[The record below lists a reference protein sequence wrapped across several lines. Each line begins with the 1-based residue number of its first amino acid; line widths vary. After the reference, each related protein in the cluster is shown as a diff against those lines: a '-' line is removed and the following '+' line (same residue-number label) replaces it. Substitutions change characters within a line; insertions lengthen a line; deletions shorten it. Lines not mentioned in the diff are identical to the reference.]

1 MRREICHYFQRLQ
14 TPLSAAALAAALIV
28 SGVAPVWSAEQAD
41 AGASADTSVADTS
54 VSGKKPHFTK
64 TGPRTVPS
72 AMDAKSIQLMN
83 KFYDR
88 LAKAEDAHSAGMLE
102 NAIEIMWQRSGSDTI
117 DLLMARSLTALKNQD
132 PELALKLLDSVTELA
147 PNYTEGWNRKAY
159 VHFSQKQYAHA
170 LHDLRHALALDP
182 RHFKAIDGLANVLR
196 EIGDKKR
203 ALQIYRTLHK
213 VHPFWHGAKPAIEEL
228 EREVEGQRI

>member
-1 MRREICHYFQRLQ
+1 MRRKICHCFQRLQ
-14 TPLSAAALAAALIV
+14 TPLSAAAFAAALIV
-28 SGVAPVWSAEQAD
+28 STVTPVSSAEQAD
-41 AGASADTSVADTS
+41 AGTSAK
-54 VSGKKPHFTK
+54 GEKPQFTK
-64 TGPRTVPS
+64 TGPGSLPG

-88 LAKAEDAHSAGMLE
+88 LAKAEDAQSAGMLE

-117 DLLMARSLTALKNQD
+117 DLLMARSLTAVKGRD
-132 PELALKLLDSVTELA
+132 PKLALKLLDSVTELA

-159 VHFSQKQYAHA
+159 VHFSQKQFSHA

-213 VHPFWHGAKPAIEEL
+213 VHPFWQGAKPAIEEL
-228 EREVEGQRI
+228 QREVEGQRI

>member
-1 MRREICHYFQRLQ
+1 MRLEICHCFQRLQ
-14 TPLSAAALAAALIV
+14 LAVSAAACAAALFV
-28 SGVAPVWSAEQAD
+28 FAATPVASGERADTGTNAGTD
-41 AGASADTSVADTS
+41 AG
-54 VSGKKPHFTK
+54 GKKPLFTK
-64 TGPRTVPS
+64 AGSRALPG

-88 LAKAEDAHSAGMLE
+88 LAKAEDAQSASMLE

-117 DLLMARSLTALKNQD
+117 DLLMARSLAAVKSQD
-132 PELALKLLDSVTELA
+132 PKLALKLLDRVTEMA

-159 VHFSQKQYAHA
+159 VHFSQKQYALA

-213 VHPFWHGAKPAIEEL
+213 VHPFWQGAKPAIEEL
-228 EREVEGQRI
+228 QREVEGQQI